1 MIDSDSALESS
12 IATGF
17 GGGLGRN
24 GFICGVIAAGTMII
38 GLRCKG
44 KDKKE
49 VYQIVDSFLNDFK
62 SQFGVVNCRELIGV
76 DLKTKEGMT
85 YLKTEGHKK
94 CSEFVR
100 YAANKISEIVQKIQD
115 AGEKNRTQDAGS
127 IEFRD

>member
-1 MIDSDSALESS
+1 MSVFRSVSEIIDPDSILDPG

-24 GFICGVIAAGTMII
+24 GFICGVIAVGTMII
-38 GLRCKG
+38 GLKYKG
-44 KDKKE
+44 KEKKE
-49 VYQIVDSFLNDFK
+49 VYQVVDKFLGDFK
-62 SQFGVVNCRELIGV
+62 SRFGSVNCRDLIGV

-100 YAANKISEIVQKIQD
+100 YAADKISDIK
-115 AGEKNRTQDAGS
+115 
-127 IEFRD
+127 

>member
-12 IATGF
+12 MATGF

-24 GFICGVIAAGTMII
+24 GFICGVIAAGTMMI

-49 VYQIVDSFLNDFK
+49 VYQIVDGFINDFK
-62 SQFGVVNCRELIGV
+62 SRFGRVDCRELIGV
-76 DLKTKEGMT
+76 DLKTKEGMA

-100 YAANKISEIVQKIQD
+100 YAADKVSEI
-115 AGEKNRTQDAGS
+115 
-127 IEFRD
+127 IEEI